1 MRIRRPPTQLR
12 PRLQAATTRWHRID
26 KEDDDAFAAAVRA
39 DRIDIL
45 IGLAGHSGH
54 NRLLA
59 FARRLAPIQV
69 TWLDYFDT
77 TGVPAIDY
85 LITDPL
91 HTPADSQ
98 QRFTERIL
106 RLPVTRLCFVAPASA
121 PPVAPAPVLRR
132 GHLTFGSFN
141 RYAKTNLR
149 VVALWARLL
158 DAIPGAQLLLKANE
172 FVDRGIRARALACF
186 AAHGIHGDRITL
198 RDPSPPAA
206 LLAEYADIDIALDTF
221 PHNGGA
227 TTMDALWMG
236 VPVLTL
242 TGNTLISR
250 QSAAMLHAAGLPE
263 FVATTADELIALAS
277 RWNADRERLAELR
290 KEIRPRVAA
299 SALCDGT
306 RFARDFEVALRG
318 IWRERCA
325 ARAT

>member
-1 MRIRRPPTQLR
+1 
-12 PRLQAATTRWHRID
+12 
-26 KEDDDAFAAAVRA
+26 
-39 DRIDIL
+39 
-45 IGLAGHSGH
+45 
-54 NRLLA
+54 
-59 FARRLAPIQV
+59 V

-85 LITDPL
+85 LISDPL

-198 RDPSPPAA
+198 RDPSPP
-206 LLAEYADIDIALDTF
+206 
-221 PHNGGA
+221 PHCSPNMP
-227 TTMDALWMG
+227 TSTSRS
-236 VPVLTL
+236 TL
-242 TGNTLISR
+242 SR
-250 QSAAMLHAAGLPE
+250 
-263 FVATTADELIALAS
+263 TTAVRR
-277 RWNADRERLAELR
+277 RW
-290 KEIRPRVAA
+290 
-299 SALCDGT
+299 T
-306 RFARDFEVALRG
+306 RYGWECLY
-318 IWRERCA
+318 
-325 ARAT
+325 